1 MGVPSDHQPRLHTQ
15 INILTGMGDG
25 TDYSLQVVY
34 CHGGRY
40 RFFIIVL
47 FSRLFLLFLSLS
59 LFPPPIVSFSYRQI
73 LLEDRY
79 GFLLFPPFHH
89 SLHLLSL
96 SSPAPSAMFASTIQT
111 NTSSRKPPGNFISRS
126 NTYKAI
132 SGSPKPTGRPANTK
146 QPSSLHRCKLSTF
159 GAFASTFVWRDDALI
174 GQTFF
179 TKNQPSSPL
188 SRRTTISS

>member
-96 SSPAPSAMFASTIQT
+96 SSCTLGHVCIHHPDKHLFQKAPRQLHQPKQHLQGYLGFSETNRKTCQHQAAIISA
-111 NTSSRKPPGNFISRS
+111 
-126 NTYKAI
+126 
-132 SGSPKPTGRPANTK
+132 
-146 QPSSLHRCKLSTF
+146 SL
-159 GAFASTFVWRDDALI
+159 
-174 GQTFF
+174 
-179 TKNQPSSPL
+179 
-188 SRRTTISS
+188 